1 MSNVAYGTEKDFE
14 EGRVS
19 ALAKGFTCPC
29 CKKKLYIDI
38 DELSECGSGLFD
50 EVYEDGDRI
59 EVECAYD
66 DCREAFYIVLDVEY
80 TPNYSFRE
88 AVE

>member
-1 MSNVAYGTEKDFE
+1 MSNVAYGTEKEFE

-19 ALAKGFTCPC
+19 ALAEGFTCPC
-29 CKKKLYIDI
+29 CKRKLRIDL
-38 DELSECGSGLFD
+38 DELYRCTDILD
-50 EVYEDGDRI
+50 EVHEDGDRI

-66 DCREAFYIVLDVEY
+66 DCQETFYIVVDVEY